1 MTCITVTDAQHVKL
15 MEDMRYTSEQA
26 FCHSTEGIPCC
37 NKYTTKVQG
46 LRETMEGHL
55 GETHAHWS
63 LCKLLMEKLFELSN
77 GKLTWAE
84 NPGAENGGWH
94 QAQVTYFI
102 HRKADELN
110 GGAPWPYNPDP
121 L

>member
-1 MTCITVTDAQHVKL
+1 MTCISVTDTHHDKL
-15 MEDMRYTSEQA
+15 MEDMRHTSEQA

-46 LRETMEGHL
+46 LRETIEELL
-55 GETHAHWS
+55 GPTHAHWT
-63 LCKLLMEKLFELSN
+63 LCKLLMEKLIELSH

-84 NPGAENGGWH
+84 NPGAEKGGWN
-94 QAQVTYFI
+94 QAKVTYFI

-110 GGAPWPYNPDP
+110 GGAP
-121 L
+121 